1 MTPTVF
7 TAISEELFETHLMEV
22 FGNDARLEWKSHNPQ
37 KLKIFVIPKSSTD
50 PLYYPWGR
58 FIMLTV

>member
-37 KLKIFVIPKSSTD
+37 KLEDFCYTQKLD
-50 PLYYPWGR
+50 
-58 FIMLTV
+58 